1 MQIRPL
7 TRPALAVAAVLL
19 VLATGP
25 TAAETPTAATPAA
38 PSAEAAAL
46 GDAPAIPTRVVRL
59 RRDRPSTFTIQEQRF
74 RRDGR
79 IDPAELPL
87 PLPVLLVSTQGY
99 VLVQAPQGQLWLDAM
114 SVVLDP
120 PPQVAAE
127 CPPGLSGR
135 EDIKIAG
142 APGVGEGC

>member
-1 MQIRPL
+1 MQTRPL
-7 TRPALAVAAVLL
+7 FLPAL
-19 VLATGP
+19 VLAAFMSALAASP
-25 TAAETPTAATPAA
+25 TNAGATPAA
-38 PSAEAAAL
+38 PSADAAAL
-46 GDAPAIPTRVVRL
+46 GDAPAAPTHVVRL
-59 RRDRPSTFTIQEQRF
+59 RREKPSTFTIQDQRF

-87 PLPVLLVSTQGY
+87 PLPVILVSPQGY

-120 PPQVAAE
+120 PPRLAAE

-135 EDIKIAG
+135 EDVKIAG